1 MLPEQFTNRMKEL
14 LKEEYED
21 FAACYGNDHA
31 HSLRIN
37 PLKGSKEQYDQTS
50 VFKQREPLKEQVAWE
65 ENGFYYED
73 SLQPGKHPFHEAGV
87 YYIQEASAMAPAAI
101 CKRADPDFVNSEDAE
116 KSGTENDT
124 EGQREK
130 KSSDDFRG
138 SLTCVRLPEGRVPR
152 WQQPWQAGEFCSA
165 MKFIRQGP
173 GFCLRISSAWGL

>member
-21 FAACYGNDHA
+21 FAACYRNDHA

-37 PLKGSKEQYDQTS
+37 PLKGTKEQYDQTS

-87 YYIQEASAMAPAAI
+87 YYIQEASAMGRFETI
-101 CKRADPDFVNSEDAE
+101 LFKGSKMQSRAQYL
-116 KSGTENDT
+116 KSMQIRCSFRNKIQLISKGKI
-124 EGQREK
+124 G
-130 KSSDDFRG
+130 SSLLPLPPGGLKCLCFKLFECSDGFRH
-138 SLTCVRLPEGRVPR
+138 LV
-152 WQQPWQAGEFCSA
+152 
-165 MKFIRQGP
+165 
-173 GFCLRISSAWGL
+173 

>member
-130 KSSDDFRG
+130 N
-138 SLTCVRLPEGRVPR
+138 E
-152 WQQPWQAGEFCSA
+152 
-165 MKFIRQGP
+165 
-173 GFCLRISSAWGL
+173 LR

>member
-1 MLPEQFTNRMKEL
+1 MLPEQFTNRMKEM

-37 PLKGSKEQYDQTS
+37 PLKGTKEQYDQTS

-116 KSGTENDT
+116 KTGNENDT

-130 KSSDDFRG
+130 KSSDDFRFF
-138 SLTCVRLPEGRVPR
+138 
-152 WQQPWQAGEFCSA
+152 GERILDLCA
-165 MKFIRQGP
+165 AP
-173 GFCLRISSAWGL
+173 GGKSNQWFKLIFVYLYDSNL

>member
-37 PLKGSKEQYDQTS
+37 PLKGTKERYDQTS

-101 CKRADPDFVNSEDAE
+101 CKRADPNFVNAA
-116 KSGTENDT
+116 
-124 EGQREK
+124 
-130 KSSDDFRG
+130 DFRFFG
-138 SLTCVRLPEGRVPR
+138 ERILDLCAAPGGKSTQMAAAMAGRGILFSNEIHPAR
-152 WQQPWQAGEFCSA
+152 A
-165 MKFIRQGP
+165 
-173 GFCLRISSAWGL
+173 RILSENIERMGIGLWESSRRKP